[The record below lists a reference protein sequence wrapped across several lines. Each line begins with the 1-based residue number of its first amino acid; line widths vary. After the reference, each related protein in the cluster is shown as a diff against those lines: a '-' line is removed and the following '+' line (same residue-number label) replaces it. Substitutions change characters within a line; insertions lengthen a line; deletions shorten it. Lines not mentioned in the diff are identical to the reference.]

1 MGEETEEK
9 VCQKSGK
16 KYKKITHNMKVFL
29 SQDSRESIKK
39 NYKILTDSLAV
50 LDVPAIA
57 EAAAFDKYKEDP
69 FEGYILMQE
78 IMKKF
83 RSIHNSKRFNS
94 LLYIVDVLDRE
105 VIFQLQTY
113 FRENDIFI
121 EKFILVDYE
130 QVFDGKIYKFFSD
143 VI

>member
-1 MGEETEEK
+1 
-9 VCQKSGK
+9 
-16 KYKKITHNMKVFL
+16 MKVFL

-130 QVFDGKIYKFFSD
+130 QVLDGKIYKFFSD